1 MTPFFKE
8 LMTYNRWSNQQ
19 LIGLFLAHPEHYS
32 DRLATLMSH
41 TINAHLI
48 WNSRLNPTLKH
59 LGVWTVHSLE
69 DLKSLDEQNYAQ
81 SIAII
86 ENVPLE
92 QSISYKNT
100 SGQVFESTAKDML
113 YHIVNH
119 STYHRGQL
127 MTGLK
132 TQGVTPIGTD
142 YIFYKRD

>member
-8 LMTYNRWSNQQ
+8 LMTYNRWGNQQ
-19 LIGLFLAHPEHYS
+19 LIGLFLAHPEHYNG
-32 DRLATLMSH
+32 RLATLMSH

-48 WNSRLNPTLKH
+48 WNSRLNPTLEH
-59 LGVWTVHSLE
+59 LGVWTVHPLAE
-69 DLKSLDEQNYAQ
+69 LISLDEQNYQQ

-86 ENVPLE
+86 EQDQLDK
-92 QSISYKNT
+92 SITYKNT
-100 SGQVFESTAKDML
+100 SQEEFSSTAKDIL

-132 TQGVTPIGTD
+132 ALGVTPIGTD